1 LGKATNDVAALAA
14 VSFAEMEVIRDQ
26 F

>member
-1 LGKATNDVAALAA
+1 LGKATNDVAALTA